1 MNIIIAGDGEV
12 GKHLAEALVK
22 GNHNITIVD
31 PHEELLKMME
41 SHTDLMTIPGDSTSV
56 SVLERANIR
65 NADLVMA
72 VLHDEHINLLTGI
85 LAKKLG
91 AKKVIAR
98 VNTMENL
105 KTEMWR
111 IYQDLGIDGMMS
123 PEDIAAQEVVS
134 LLDKNATLEAYDF
147 AGGQL
152 KLFMVKL
159 EPESELIGKTVDETM
174 QQYQHIDFRIVAMNR
189 RKSTFV
195 PQSDTVLQAGDL
207 MYVIS
212 KPLAVKEILSLSGKK
227 ATSIHNVMI
236 VGGGRVGRLIAKRLE
251 NTFNIRVLEIN
262 REKSVDLTNYLSE
275 ALVING
281 DATDIDLLEE
291 EGIEKIDAFIAVT
304 NNTET
309 NILTCLQSKTY
320 GVKMTVAL
328 VEDTDYIEISQSLGI
343 DSIINKKLI
352 AASYLVRHT
361 LGAKVSQLKFLSSID
376 ADIVEYEVREGS
388 AVTRNPI
395 GSLRVPDN
403 AVICGFSHDGESFIA
418 SDDSQIQ
425 ADDRVVVFTLP
436 DAVASVEKL
445 FH

>member
-1 MNIIIAGDGEV
+1 M

>member
-1 MNIIIAGDGEV
+1 M
-12 GKHLAEALVK
+12 
-22 GNHNITIVD
+22 
-31 PHEELLKMME
+31 
-41 SHTDLMTIPGDSTSV
+41 
-56 SVLERANIR
+56 
-65 NADLVMA
+65 
-72 VLHDEHINLLTGI
+72 
-85 LAKKLG
+85 
-91 AKKVIAR
+91 
-98 VNTMENL
+98 
-105 KTEMWR
+105 
-111 IYQDLGIDGMMS
+111 
-123 PEDIAAQEVVS
+123 
-134 LLDKNATLEAYDF
+134 
-147 AGGQL
+147 
-152 KLFMVKL
+152 
-159 EPESELIGKTVDETM
+159 
-174 QQYQHIDFRIVAMNR
+174 
-189 RKSTFV
+189 
-195 PQSDTVLQAGDL
+195 
-207 MYVIS
+207 
-212 KPLAVKEILSLSGKK
+212 
-227 ATSIHNVMI
+227 
-236 VGGGRVGRLIAKRLE
+236 
-251 NTFNIRVLEIN
+251 
-262 REKSVDLTNYLSE
+262 DLTNYLSE

>member
-395 GSLRVPDN
+395 GSLRIPNN

-425 ADDRVVVFTLP
+425 ADDRVVMFTLS